1 MKQLRTRLKR
11 GAAALAAAA
20 ILSTAANAAPVIVD
34 GKTMQMHTYIAGS
47 RTHVPV
53 RVIYEAL
60 GCEVNWDAA
69 RRQAVVHTPTGSVIT
84 VREGQYGLSDDNT
97 YISADTSNRIRR
109 GRLYAPIR
117 AVAKSLDCTVDWN
130 GTAALL
136 KTPENVQLTPPE
148 SGTVQTPSY
157 TESELYWLARI
168 IYAEAGGES
177 MEGMIAVGNT
187 ILNRVESELYPD
199 TIYGVIFD
207 RKYTVQYEPVLNGT
221 IYNTPSADAYEAAR
235 RCLEGENVVGD
246 CLFFLNPRKATNFWI
261 VYNRSFYRSIGN
273 HDFYL

>member
-1 MKQLRTRLKR
+1 MNGNPLY
-11 GAAALAAAA
+11 AA
-20 ILSTAANAAPVIVD
+20 S
-34 GKTMQMHTYIAGS
+34 YISQS
-47 RTHVPV
+47 RTYVPV
-53 RVIYEAL
+53 RDIYEML
-60 GCEVNWDAA
+60 GCTVSWDSLSRSATITTA
-69 RRQAVVHTPTGSVIT
+69 DGDVIT
-84 VREGQYGLSDDNT
+84 IADGQYGIIDNARF
-97 YISADTSNRIRR
+97 ISADTRNRVTN
-109 GRLYAPIR
+109 GRLCAPIR
-117 AVAKSLDCTVDWN
+117 AVAASMDYSVEWT
-130 GTAALL
+130 GSAALL
-136 KTPENVQLTPPE
+136 KRQAENQTKPETQTPQI
-148 SGTVQTPSY
+148 PSY

-187 ILNRVESELYPD
+187 ILNRVESDLYPD
-199 TIYGVIFD
+199 TIYDVIFD

-261 VYNRSFYRSIGN
+261 VKNRDFYRSIGN